1 MVSTAGTTGGRAGGT
16 GGSGVPGGPGAAG
29 GRSRRNFAGARPVMD
44 DVARLAG
51 VSKQTVSRVLNDNPA
66 VRAETRE
73 AVLEA
78 MRTLGYRP
86 SRSARSLASGRTRML
101 GVISFDA
108 ARYGP
113 ASTLTAINT
122 AAQEAGYLVS
132 SIALDTADRDTV
144 VRAVDRLSAEGA
156 DGVIAIAPQRPVA
169 TALAQARLDT
179 PLVMLDNGLGDDT
192 PVVSS
197 DFQAGARLATEHLLS
212 LGHATVWHIAGPTGW
227 TSADRRAA
235 SWRETL
241 TKAGAPIHEPLV
253 GDWSADSGY
262 ELGRRLAAEPDV
274 TAVFVSND
282 QMALGLLRALHEAGR
297 PAPDEVS
304 VVGYDDIPEAAHL
317 LPPLTTIRTDFSEI
331 GTRSL
336 RLLLT
341 QLDDP
346 ALDDPAETAASPS
359 LDPVV
364 PVELIVR
371 ASTGPAPH
379 QGAVRERAT

>member
-1 MVSTAGTTGGRAGGT
+1 MPRRAPDGTAADRAGAATGATGT
-16 GGSGVPGGPGAAG
+16 GT
-29 GRSRRNFAGARPVMD
+29 RSRRNFAGSRPVMD

-66 VRAETRE
+66 VRAETRA

-144 VRAVDRLSAEGA
+144 VQAVDRLSAEGA

-169 TALAQARLDT
+169 TALAQAHLDT

-197 DFQAGARLATEHLLS
+197 DFHAGARLATGHLLRH
-212 LGHATVWHIAGPTGW
+212 GHATVWHIAGPGGW

-241 TKAGAPIHEPLV
+241 EEAGAVVHEPLV

-262 ELGRRLAAEPDV
+262 ALGRELAANADV

-297 PAPDEVS
+297 RVPDDVS

-331 GTRSL
+331 GIRSL

-341 QLDDP
+341 QLDG
-346 ALDDPAETAASPS
+346 DDTNGATEIE
-359 LDPVV
+359 PVV

-371 ASTGPAPH
+371 DSTGPAP
-379 QGAVRERAT
+379 GR

>member
-1 MVSTAGTTGGRAGGT
+1 MTRSAMD
-16 GGSGVPGGPGAAG
+16 GAAPR

-51 VSKQTVSRVLNDNPA
+51 VSKQTVSRVLNGNPA

-73 AVLEA
+73 AVLDA
-78 MRTLGYRP
+78 MRSLGYRP

-113 ASTLTAINT
+113 ASTLTAINS

-156 DGVIAIAPQRPVA
+156 DGVIAIAPQRWVGR
-169 TALAQARLDT
+169 ALAEARLDT
-179 PLVMLDNGLGDDT
+179 PLVTLDNALGDGT
-192 PVVSS
+192 PMVSS
-197 DFQAGARLATEHLLS
+197 DSPAGARAATEHLLG
-212 LGHATVWHIAGPTGW
+212 LGHTTVWHIAGPTGW
-227 TSADRRAA
+227 TSADLRLAG
-235 SWRETL
+235 WRDTL
-241 TKAGAPIHEPLV
+241 EAAGAEVPESLL

-262 ELGRRLAAEPDV
+262 ALGRRLARRPDV
-274 TAVFVSND
+274 TAVFASND
-282 QMALGLLRALHEAGR
+282 QMALGVLRAFHEAGR
-297 PAPDEVS
+297 RVPEEVS

-317 LPPLTTIRTDFSEI
+317 LPPLTTVRTDFTEL

-336 RLLLT
+336 RLLL
-341 QLDDP
+341 
-346 ALDDPAETAASPS
+346 ARIEGPAEPRI
-359 LDPVV
+359 DPVA
-364 PVELIVR
+364 PVELVVR
-371 ASTGPAPH
+371 HSTGPAP
-379 QGAVRERAT
+379 RC

>member
-1 MVSTAGTTGGRAGGT
+1 MTRSATD
-16 GGSGVPGGPGAAG
+16 GAAPR
-29 GRSRRNFAGARPVMD
+29 GRSRRNFAGSRPVMD

-73 AVLEA
+73 AVLDA
-78 MRTLGYRP
+78 MRSLGYRP

-132 SIALDTADRDTV
+132 SIALDTADKDTV

-156 DGVIAIAPQRPVA
+156 DGVIAIAPQRRVGR
-169 TALAQARLDT
+169 ALTEARLDT
-179 PLVMLDNGLGDDT
+179 PLVTLDNALGDGT
-192 PVVSS
+192 PMVSADS
-197 DFQAGARLATEHLLS
+197 RAGARAATAHLLG

-227 TSADRRAA
+227 TSAEQRLA
-235 SWRETL
+235 SWHATL
-241 TKAGAPIHEPLV
+241 AAARAEVPEPLL

-262 ELGRRLAAEPDV
+262 ALGRGLARRPEV
-274 TAVFVSND
+274 TAVFASND
-282 QMALGLLRALHEAGR
+282 QMALGVLRACHEAGR
-297 PAPDEVS
+297 RVPEEVS

-317 LPPLTTIRTDFSEI
+317 LPPLTTVRTDFTEL

-336 RLLLT
+336 RLLLDR
-341 QLDDP
+341 LDGTDGP
-346 ALDDPAETAASPS
+346 RT
-359 LDPVV
+359 DPVV
-364 PVELIVR
+364 PVRLVVR
-371 ASTGPAPH
+371 DSTAPAP
-379 QGAVRERAT
+379 APR

>member
-1 MVSTAGTTGGRAGGT
+1 MSRSTTDGTAAGDA
-16 GGSGVPGGPGAAG
+16 GAAG
-29 GRSRRNFAGARPVMD
+29 GPRPTGSRSRRNFAGSRPVMD

-66 VRAETRE
+66 VRPETRE
-73 AVLEA
+73 AVRAA

-122 AAQEAGYLVS
+122 AAQDAGYLVS

-144 VRAVDRLSAEGA
+144 VQAVDRLSAEGA
-156 DGVIAIAPQRPVA
+156 DGIIAIAPQRPVA
-169 TALAQARLDT
+169 TALASARPDT
-179 PLVMLDNGLGDDT
+179 PLVMLDNGLGDGT

-197 DFQAGARLATEHLLS
+197 DFRAGARLATEHLLG
-212 LGHATVWHIAGPTGW
+212 LGHSTVWHIAGPTGW

-235 SWRETL
+235 SWRDTL
-241 TKAGAPIHEPLV
+241 AGAGAPVHEPLV

-262 ELGRRLAAEPDV
+262 ALGRRLADSPDV

-297 PAPDEVS
+297 RVPDDVS

-317 LPPLTTIRTDFSEI
+317 LPPLTTIRTDYSEI

-346 ALDDPAETAASPS
+346 ADTEEPPAKTEQ
-359 LDPVV
+359 VV

-371 ASTGPAPH
+371 RSTGPAPH
-379 QGAVRERAT
+379 

>member
-1 MVSTAGTTGGRAGGT
+1 MSRGTTAGGAPDRE
-16 GGSGVPGGPGAAG
+16 PGGAART
-29 GRSRRNFAGARPVMD
+29 RSRRNFAGSRPVMA
-44 DVARLAG
+44 DVAHLAG
-51 VSKQTVSRVLNDNPA
+51 VSKQTVSRVLNDHPA
-66 VRAETRE
+66 VRAETRA
-73 AVLEA
+73 AVLAA

-122 AAQEAGYLVS
+122 AAQTAGYLVS

-144 VRAVDRLSAEGA
+144 VQAVDRLSAEGA
-156 DGVIAIAPQRPVA
+156 DGIIAIAPQRPVA
-169 TALAQARLDT
+169 TALAGARPDT
-179 PLVMLDNGLGDDT
+179 PLVMLDNGLGDGT

-197 DFQAGARLATEHLLS
+197 DFTAGARLATGHLLD
-212 LGHATVWHIAGPTGW
+212 LGHPTVWHIAGPTGW
-227 TSADRRAA
+227 TSADMRAA

-241 TKAGAPIHEPLV
+241 REAGARVHEPLV

-262 ELGRRLAAEPDV
+262 ALGRRLAARPEV

-297 PAPDEVS
+297 RVPDDVS

-317 LPPLTTIRTDFSEI
+317 LPPLTTIRTDFPEI
-331 GTRSL
+331 GRRAL

-346 ALDDPAETAASPS
+346 EDAGEALER
-359 LDPVV
+359 DPVI

-371 ASTGPAPH
+371 NSTGA
-379 QGAVRERAT
+379 AR

>member
-1 MVSTAGTTGGRAGGT
+1 MSRGTTAG
-16 GGSGVPGGPGAAG
+16 GAAG
-29 GRSRRNFAGARPVMD
+29 REPGGAARTRSRRNFAGSRPVMA
-44 DVARLAG
+44 DVAHLAG
-51 VSKQTVSRVLNDNPA
+51 VSKQTVSRVLNDHPA

-122 AAQEAGYLVS
+122 AAQTAGYLVS

-144 VRAVDRLSAEGA
+144 VQAVDRLSAEGA
-156 DGVIAIAPQRPVA
+156 DGIIAIAPQRPVA
-169 TALAQARLDT
+169 TALAGARPDT
-179 PLVMLDNGLGDDT
+179 PLVMLDNGLGDGT

-197 DFQAGARLATEHLLS
+197 DFTAGARLATGHLLD
-212 LGHATVWHIAGPTGW
+212 LGHPTVWHIAGPTGW
-227 TSADRRAA
+227 TSADMRAA

-241 TKAGAPIHEPLV
+241 REAGARVHEPLV

-262 ELGRRLAAEPDV
+262 ALGRRLAARPEV

-297 PAPDEVS
+297 RVPDDVS

-317 LPPLTTIRTDFSEI
+317 LPPLTTIRTDFPEI
-331 GTRSL
+331 GRRAL

-346 ALDDPAETAASPS
+346 EDAGEALER
-359 LDPVV
+359 DPVI

-371 ASTGPAPH
+371 NSTGA
-379 QGAVRERAT
+379 AR